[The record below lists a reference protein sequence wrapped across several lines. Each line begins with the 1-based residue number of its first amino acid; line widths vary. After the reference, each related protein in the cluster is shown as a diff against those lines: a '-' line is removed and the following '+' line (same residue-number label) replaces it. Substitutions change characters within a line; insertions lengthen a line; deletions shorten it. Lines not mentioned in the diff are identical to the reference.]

1 MSSSGIPTLHR
12 GRKAA
17 PRHAPLSRA
26 AMCLESDG
34 GGRGAE
40 PSGAPWTPRRR
51 GLRRRAPATA
61 PPDRHA
67 EAAVLQC
74 RAPTSAPPGEPAS
87 LSSAVPVG
95 SSERR
100 CEGSSEQRRARA
112 ARGGELAAGKQGGAL
127 AGEAQNRRAG
137 RRGHLQ
143 AGGRSAGETERAR
156 ERGRDHTGAGD
167 GERGASAKM
176 PTGFC
181 GLQNG
186 KARIGVLA
194 HLLETSFTVFSLF
207 LPIHNNLHKL
217 LEMLLARP
225 FAASSLRLYLPRF
238 IFI

>member
-1 MSSSGIPTLHR
+1 LDCHR
-12 GRKAA
+12 VQLDLPATWTQR
-17 PRHAPLSRA
+17 S
-26 AMCLESDG
+26 CI
-34 GGRGAE
+34 
-40 PSGAPWTPRRR
+40 GAPWTPRCR

-100 CEGSSEQRRARA
+100 CEGSSEQRQARA

-143 AGGRSAGETERAR
+143 AGGRSAGETERAQ
-156 ERGRDHTGAGD
+156 ERAGPH
-167 GERGASAKM
+167 GSRGWR
-176 PTGFC
+176 TRGI
-181 GLQNG
+181 G
-186 KARIGVLA
+186 KDADRILWVAVWESEDRSLA
-194 HLLETSFTVFSLF
+194 HMLETSFTVFSLF
-207 LPIHNNLHKL
+207 VPIHNNLRKL
-217 LEMLLARP
+217 LEMLLWMLHVWVRKLQGGRWVVDAR
-225 FAASSLRLYLPRF
+225 
-238 IFI
+238 